1 MGWSSRGSRSHCLTT
16 MRSTSWSYGF
26 RRQVDPGH
34 PHFVAGTAVA
44 GAVAGATV
52 VGADVVGAAI
62 AASFFSLPCEG
73 RGGSG
78 RGVFRSTRTVSQ
90 PPPAVARSDEHTSE
104 LQSLMRISYAV

>member
-62 AASFFSLPCEG
+62 AASFF
-73 RGGSG
+73 
-78 RGVFRSTRTVSQ
+78 RSE
-90 PPPAVARSDEHTSE
+90 EHTSE
-104 LQSLMRISYAV
+104 LQSLMRISYAVFFLKKKKKYITMTF

>member
-78 RGVFRSTRTVSQ
+78 RGVFRSTRTVYQ
-90 PPPAVARSDEHTSE
+90 PPPAVAGGEAGARA
-104 LQSLMRISYAV
+104 RG